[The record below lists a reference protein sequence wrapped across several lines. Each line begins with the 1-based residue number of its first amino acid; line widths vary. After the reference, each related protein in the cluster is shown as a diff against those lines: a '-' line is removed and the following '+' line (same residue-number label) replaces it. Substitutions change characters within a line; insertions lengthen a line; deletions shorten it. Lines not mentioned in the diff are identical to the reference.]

1 MFANRRVLVAVV
13 AAFAL
18 IFALGVGWLVR
29 TAAADDP
36 TSTSADTSTSTTSE
50 TADGDVPQDD
60 LALPD
65 SDTVPEPD
73 TGQTDNGEGGEEP
86 GTTDNNNETDNNNNE
101 NNNNENNNEAPRP
114 AKTVRV
120 NGPQG
125 GGAMED
131 SCRFFVNQFSVT
143 MKVKKI
149 FLNGADDGLY
159 RAAGHCPLSTNP
171 ELPAGSRP
179 CSTATRL
186 QTGQGCYTGV
196 QLEKELRR
204 GDGENEGEPE
214 RYEARVT
221 VVFAGVCESAA
232 GAPCSEEK
240 VAREKPSGSRPVPVE
255 WKTTTEVL
263 VVYGKAEAEK
273 SPSPS
278 ASASASASA
287 SPSPEA

>member
-36 TSTSADTSTSTTSE
+36 TSTSADTSTSSSSSSSDSGSD
-50 TADGDVPQDD
+50 TADGSVPQDD

-65 SDTVPEPD
+65 SESDTDTD
-73 TGQTDNGEGGEEP
+73 TGQPDSGEGGEEP
-86 GTTDNNNETDNNNNE
+86 GTTDD
-101 NNNNENNNEAPRP
+101 NNEAPRP

-143 MKVKKI
+143 MKVKKV

-171 ELPAGSRP
+171 ELPSGSKP

-186 QTGQGCYTGV
+186 DTSEGCYTGV

-204 GDGENEGEPE
+204 GDGENEGEPKK
-214 RYEARVT
+214 YEARVT
-221 VVFAGVCESAA
+221 VVFGGVCESAN
-232 GAPCSEEK
+232 GAPCSEES

-255 WKTTTEVL
+255 WKATTEVL
-263 VVYGKAEAEK
+263 VVYGKSEAEK
-273 SPSPS
+273 SSPSPS
-278 ASASASASA
+278 ASASVSASASASA
-287 SPSPEA
+287 SPSPET